1 MAAPAPVLAQG
12 TGIFGVRRAPDT
24 PESLYNKALS
34 QMKRGYFDEAILNFE
49 KVRNHFPFNQ
59 YSVLSELRVADCL
72 YEKSAYLEAVDAY
85 LRFSKLHPRHPEIDY
100 VIYRAARAEFKLSP
114 LVAQRDQGPTKR
126 AVRRLVRFEQ
136 RFPDSTYV
144 ESVGSLRSK
153 ALRRLSRGSLE
164 IGNFYFKR
172 REFAAAERR
181 FRMVVDEYPL
191 SPLVPKANYRRATAL
206 LKLERPAE
214 AETLMR
220 QVAASSD
227 ARWSARAQRWL
238 EQTIGP
244 AAAPAEAAAAAP
256 AASTDSAPAA
266 Q

>member
-1 MAAPAPVLAQG
+1 VLGIVMGLLLAAPVPAAAQG
-12 TGIFGVRRAPDT
+12 TGIFGIRRQPDT

-72 YEKSAYLEAVDAY
+72 YEKSAFLESVDAY

-126 AVRRLVRFEQ
+126 AVRRLARFEQ

-144 ESVGSLRSK
+144 DSVKSLRRK

-164 IGNFYFKR
+164 IGNFYYKR
-172 REFAAAERR
+172 REFGAAERR

-191 SPLVPKANYRRATAL
+191 SPLVPKANYRRANAL
-206 LKLERPAE
+206 MKLERPAE
-214 AETLMR
+214 AESLMR
-220 QVAASSD
+220 AIAAGED
-227 ARWSARAQRWL
+227 ERWARRAQRWL
-238 EQTIGP
+238 ERFVGP
-244 AAAPAEAAAAAP
+244 AAAPPTET
-256 AASTDSAPAA
+256 AAS